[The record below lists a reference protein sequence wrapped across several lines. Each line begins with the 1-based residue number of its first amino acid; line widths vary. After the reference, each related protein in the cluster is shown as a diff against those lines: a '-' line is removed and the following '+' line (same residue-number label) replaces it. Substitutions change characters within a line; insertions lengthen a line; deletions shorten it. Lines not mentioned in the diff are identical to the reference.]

1 MQETKSN
8 RSIGIWNQIVIL
20 GCQYP
25 TTGKLWYK
33 CDPKRKWSRPNSKH
47 NPKEKNAKR
56 NNRNV
61 YTSKS
66 RKLNSRELTTI
77 TTFLAGIFKL
87 SIFGLQKMHSLT
99 CVVGSLCLK
108 LCRSKDENNTSNYV
122 WSFNLINI
130 FYAKIIFKMC
140 SLFWLKK
147 KIEWKQCIIIKH
159 MRWIFCYLLLQFAH
173 WPKETAGVK
182 FSCGELVQNRM
193 MVLSNWF
200 LTVATTVLIRF
211 YKGLSILS

>member
-1 MQETKSN
+1 M
-8 RSIGIWNQIVIL
+8 VIL

-108 LCRSKDENNTSNYV
+108 FCRSKDENNTSNYV
-122 WSFNLINI
+122 RFFNLINI

-140 SLFWLKK
+140 SSFWLKK
-147 KIEWKQCIIIKH
+147 KD
-159 MRWIFCYLLLQFAH
+159 
-173 WPKETAGVK
+173 
-182 FSCGELVQNRM
+182 RM
-193 MVLSNWF
+193 KAMHHN
-200 LTVATTVLIRF
+200 
-211 YKGLSILS
+211 